1 MHFFNRF
8 FLLNDHYSAPGQV
21 ANWRVSALRIIL
33 SLVMVLCFA
42 VACHT
47 YTSAIEFNLIYIVV
61 LTSSFLVT
69 ACGLLIASK
78 RFYHF
83 SAHALLIAIVA
94 ASVSMNLFLTDLE
107 LAKVGSM
114 YMYSCPIIALMLL
127 GYRTAFAYG
136 VLNIAPFYMIINNVD
151 VSGLTGIAQQLPDAS
166 LYITGL
172 IFLFFN
178 ICIPLAVARTI
189 VAAKRLNKT
198 MISANTHLKDK
209 NELYRSLFTESNKA
223 KIIVDENLVITDFN
237 QHAIDMFGIKKE
249 LKEECVN
256 LSHLFPTLVFDA
268 PNAQNKIVKYKK
280 SYFKA
285 CYQQITMSTNYRVY
299 DFYDCTQEQLIK
311 QNLSMMEQENKRLRF
326 RDSQTKLP
334 NREWFE
340 LQCDRLTSKYQKGF
354 FIVVTQS
361 ANSDY
366 LNLKLTKADS
376 QALLINAYKRLKAMA
391 DGPLLCAH
399 IGVGKLAFIIGANSQ
414 NELEDKLLMQIKNTL
429 DKTYNVFGTKCQQS
443 FLFGFAKYPD
453 HGKNSTTVLS
463 NACEALKVANC
474 NMPLSGYNEKQSQA
488 FIEKYEISML
498 LDEALQQGDLSV
510 HYQPKVDAK
519 GQCIGLEAL
528 ARWNSPIL
536 GNVSPVVFIPI
547 AEEYRMVSRLTD
559 LIIQKVCAQI
569 SNWTKAGLPSV
580 PVAINISLI
589 DFSQTDFMSKL
600 VKYLADFNVKPPQ
613 IELELTE
620 TSLEANQA
628 HSLKLMQTLQ
638 SWGFTISVDDFGV
651 GYSNIARLADYPI
664 NKLKLD
670 RSLISQVTSSTR
682 QKSLVKAVHV
692 MCEELDIKC
701 VAEGVET
708 QEQVAIMAQM
718 GCKEFQG
725 FYFAKP
731 MPAENFAEHVS
742 RHGLVFNPKEMTAQ
756 L

>member
-1 MHFFNRF
+1 M
-8 FLLNDHYSAPGQV
+8 
-21 ANWRVSALRIIL
+21 
-33 SLVMVLCFA
+33 
-42 VACHT
+42 
-47 YTSAIEFNLIYIVV
+47 
-61 LTSSFLVT
+61 
-69 ACGLLIASK
+69 
-78 RFYHF
+78 
-83 SAHALLIAIVA
+83 
-94 ASVSMNLFLTDLE
+94 
-107 LAKVGSM
+107 
-114 YMYSCPIIALMLL
+114 
-127 GYRTAFAYG
+127 
-136 VLNIAPFYMIINNVD
+136 
-151 VSGLTGIAQQLPDAS
+151 
-166 LYITGL
+166 
-172 IFLFFN
+172 
-178 ICIPLAVARTI
+178 
-189 VAAKRLNKT
+189 
-198 MISANTHLKDK
+198 
-209 NELYRSLFTESNKA
+209 
-223 KIIVDENLVITDFN
+223 
-237 QHAIDMFGIKKE
+237 
-249 LKEECVN
+249 
-256 LSHLFPTLVFDA
+256 
-268 PNAQNKIVKYKK
+268 
-280 SYFKA
+280 
-285 CYQQITMSTNYRVY
+285 
-299 DFYDCTQEQLIK
+299 
-311 QNLSMMEQENKRLRF
+311 
-326 RDSQTKLP
+326 
-334 NREWFE
+334 
-340 LQCDRLTSKYQKGF
+340 
-354 FIVVTQS
+354 
-361 ANSDY
+361 
-366 LNLKLTKADS
+366 
-376 QALLINAYKRLKAMA
+376 
-391 DGPLLCAH
+391 
-399 IGVGKLAFIIGANSQ
+399 
-414 NELEDKLLMQIKNTL
+414 
-429 DKTYNVFGTKCQQS
+429 
-443 FLFGFAKYPD
+443 
-453 HGKNSTTVLS
+453 
-463 NACEALKVANC
+463 
-474 NMPLSGYNEKQSQA
+474 
-488 FIEKYEISML
+488 
-498 LDEALQQGDLSV
+498 SV
-510 HYQPKVDAK
+510 HYQPKVDAT

-569 SNWTKAGLPSV
+569 ANWTKAGLPSV

-708 QEQVAIMAQM
+708 QEQVAIMTQM